1 MEVASCSTIA
11 TLLVKKDTLP
21 MKMLVPRFNRMAT
34 PMTRRNRNGSD
45 QAVVVIHKI
54 VKIIIIATVKINCI
68 SLARF
73 SCKDL
78 FCTAIPVKQPLSPAM
93 AFNSSMAAEVL
104 FAVFPSLKVTSITAY
119 PSL

>member
-11 TLLVKKDTLP
+11 TLLVRKETLP
-21 MKMLVPRFNRMAT
+21 IKMLVPRFNRMAT
-34 PMTRRNRNGSD
+34 PMTSKNRNGSD

-54 VKIIIIATVKINCI
+54 VKIIIIATVKISCI